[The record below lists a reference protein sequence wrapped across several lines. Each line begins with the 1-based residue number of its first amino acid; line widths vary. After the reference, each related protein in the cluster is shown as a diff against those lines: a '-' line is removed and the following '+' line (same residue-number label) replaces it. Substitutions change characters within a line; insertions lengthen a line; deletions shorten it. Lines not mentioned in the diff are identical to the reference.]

1 MTTVLLVIHIMIAI
15 ALIAVVLLQRSE
27 GGALGIGGGGGGFM
41 TGRERR
47 QRADQDHGGACR
59 GLLRH
64 QPDAHASREEHRHAD
79 LDLQPGRNPG
89 SGWRRVAARPRAP
102 VDAEASFRRG
112 SPSGTRG
119 TSRPRRTSGPAVE
132 ITTANSLQ
140 LNVA

>member
-27 GGALGIGGGGGGFM
+27 GGALGIGGGGGFM

-64 QPDAHASREEHRHAD
+64 QPDAHASRAEHRHPD

-102 VDAEASFRRG
+102 VDAEGSVRRG
-112 SPSGTRG
+112 SPSG

-132 ITTANSLQ
+132 ITTADSLQ
-140 LNVA
+140 LDGA